1 MIIHAS
7 MRTDI
12 PAFYSEWFINR
23 IREGY
28 VRVRNP
34 YDPLQVTEYSLDPEV
49 VDLIVFCSKNPVPML
64 KYMDLLTSY
73 RTYWYIT
80 ITPYEADIEP
90 GLFKTIASKRKII
103 EAFLQ
108 ISEIVGEEHI
118 GWRYDPIFIDD
129 KYTVKYHLEQFE
141 GISAALQGYTKN
153 CVISF
158 LDLYQKVKRNFPEV
172 KMVSKEQRKYLGQR
186 MTRIATEHK
195 MILRPCGEGTE
206 LAAFG
211 ADCNGC
217 MTQQIYENAIHMS
230 LDMPKKQF
238 LRKEC
243 ACYLG
248 NDIGAYNSCPHMCKY
263 CYANYDEKSVRLN
276 RINHNPKS
284 AFLIGDDMPNDKVH
298 KAVQKSW
305 INGQISLNE
314 FLI

>member
-12 PAFYSEWFINR
+12 PAFYSEWFANR

-34 YDPLQVTEYSLDPEV
+34 YNLLQVTEYSLDPEV
-49 VDLIVFCSKNPVPML
+49 IDLIVFCSKNPSPML
-64 KYMDLLTSY
+64 KYMDLLKSY

-90 GLFKTIASKRKII
+90 GLFKTIVSKRKII
-103 EAFLQ
+103 ESFQQ
-108 ISEIVGEEHI
+108 ISEIVGEVHI

-141 GISAALQGYTKN
+141 DISAALQGYTRN

-158 LDLYQKVKRNFPEV
+158 LDLYQKVKRNFPEA
-172 KMVSKEQRKYLGQR
+172 KMVSKEQRKYLGEH
-186 MTRIATEHK
+186 MTHIATEHK
-195 MILRPCGEGTE
+195 MTLRPCGEGTE

-230 LDMPKKQF
+230 LDMPKKQP

-248 NDIGAYNSCPHMCKY
+248 YDIGAYNSCPHMCKY

>member
-1 MIIHAS
+1 M
-7 MRTDI
+7 T
-12 PAFYSEWFINR
+12 
-23 IREGY
+23 
-28 VRVRNP
+28 
-34 YDPLQVTEYSLDPEV
+34 
-49 VDLIVFCSKNPVPML
+49 
-64 KYMDLLTSY
+64 
-73 RTYWYIT
+73 
-80 ITPYEADIEP
+80 
-90 GLFKTIASKRKII
+90 
-103 EAFLQ
+103 
-108 ISEIVGEEHI
+108 
-118 GWRYDPIFIDD
+118 

-172 KMVSKEQRKYLGQR
+172 KMVSKEQRKYLGER

-263 CYANYDEKSVRLN
+263 CYANYDEKSVRLYRVSGFLRRKN
-276 RINHNPKS
+276 RS
-284 AFLIGDDMPNDKVH
+284 AHAGNLPDCNQAAGTSVGGEYCCAVIDKIV
-298 KAVQKSW
+298 K
-305 INGQISLNE
+305 IEYNNIS
-314 FLI
+314 

>member
-12 PAFYSEWFINR
+12 PAFYSEWFTNR

-64 KYMDLLTSY
+64 KYMDLLKSY

-90 GLFKTIASKRKII
+90 GLFKTIVSKRKIN

-172 KMVSKEQRKYLGQR
+172 KMVSKEQRKYLGER
-186 MTRIATEHK
+186 
-195 MILRPCGEGTE
+195 
-206 LAAFG
+206 
-211 ADCNGC
+211 

-305 INGQISLNE
+305 INGQISLNG
-314 FLI
+314 FFI

>member
-1 MIIHAS
+1 M
-7 MRTDI
+7 
-12 PAFYSEWFINR
+12 
-23 IREGY
+23 
-28 VRVRNP
+28 
-34 YDPLQVTEYSLDPEV
+34 L
-49 VDLIVFCSKNPVPML
+49 SK
-64 KYMDLLTSY
+64 K
-73 RTYWYIT
+73 
-80 ITPYEADIEP
+80 
-90 GLFKTIASKRKII
+90 
-103 EAFLQ
+103 
-108 ISEIVGEEHI
+108 
-118 GWRYDPIFIDD
+118 
-129 KYTVKYHLEQFE
+129 
-141 GISAALQGYTKN
+141 
-153 CVISF
+153 
-158 LDLYQKVKRNFPEV
+158 
-172 KMVSKEQRKYLGQR
+172 QRKYLGQ
-186 MTRIATEHK
+186 RIATEHK

-284 AFLIGDDMPNDKVH
+284 AFLIGNDMPNDKVH

-305 INGQISLNE
+305 INGQISLNG
-314 FLI
+314 FFI

>member
-12 PAFYSEWFINR
+12 PAFYSEWFTNR

-64 KYMDLLTSY
+64 KYM
-73 RTYWYIT
+73 
-80 ITPYEADIEP
+80 
-90 GLFKTIASKRKII
+90 
-103 EAFLQ
+103 Q

-172 KMVSKEQRKYLGQR
+172 KMVSKEQRKYLGER

-284 AFLIGDDMPNDKVH
+284 ALYEK
-298 KAVQKSW
+298 
-305 INGQISLNE
+305 
-314 FLI
+314 

>member
-12 PAFYSEWFINR
+12 PAFYSEWFTNR

-118 GWRYDPIFIDD
+118 GWRYDQ
-129 KYTVKYHLEQFE
+129 YTVKYHLEQFE

-284 AFLIGDDMPNDKVH
+284 AFLIGNDMPNDKVH

-305 INGQISLNE
+305 INGQISLNG
-314 FLI
+314 FFI

>member
-12 PAFYSEWFINR
+12 PAFYSEWFTNR

-64 KYMDLLTSY
+64 KYMDLLKSY

-90 GLFKTIASKRKII
+90 GLFKTIVSKRKII

-172 KMVSKEQRKYLGQR
+172 KMVSKEQRKYLGER
-186 MTRIATEHK
+186 
-195 MILRPCGEGTE
+195 
-206 LAAFG
+206 
-211 ADCNGC
+211 

-230 LDMPKKQF
+230 LDMPKKQS

-305 INGQISLNE
+305 INGQISLNG
-314 FLI
+314 FFI

>member
-7 MRTDI
+7 MRTDV
-12 PAFYSEWFINR
+12 PAFYSEWFANR

-28 VRVRNP
+28 LRVRNP
-34 YDPLQVTEYSLDPEV
+34 YNPLQVTEYSLDPEV
-49 VDLIVFCSKNPVPML
+49 VDLIVFCTKNPEPML
-64 KYMDLLTSY
+64 KYMDLLKSY

-80 ITPYEADIEP
+80 ITPYGADIEP
-90 GLFKTIASKRKII
+90 GLFKKIVSKRKII
-103 EAFLQ
+103 ETFQQ
-108 ISEIVGEEHI
+108 ISEIVGAEHI
-118 GWRYDPIFIDD
+118 GWRYDPIFVDE

-141 GISAALQGYTKN
+141 GISAALEGYTKN

-158 LDLYQKVKRNFPEV
+158 LDLYQKVKKNFPEA
-172 KMVSKEQRKYLGQR
+172 KMVSREQRMYLGEY
-186 MTRIATEHK
+186 MTRIATEHE

-230 LDMPKKQF
+230 LDMPKKQP

-248 NDIGAYNSCPHMCKY
+248 YDIGAYNSCPHMCKY

-305 INGQISLNE
+305 INGQISLNG
-314 FLI
+314 FFI

>member
-12 PAFYSEWFINR
+12 PAFYSEWFTNR

-34 YDPLQVTEYSLDPEV
+34 YNPLQVTEYSLDPEV

-64 KYMDLLTSY
+64 KYMDLLKFY

-90 GLFKTIASKRKII
+90 GLFKTIVSKRKII
-103 EAFLQ
+103 ESFQQ

-141 GISAALQGYTKN
+141 DISVALEGYTRN

-158 LDLYQKVKRNFPEV
+158 LDLYQKVKRNFPEA
-172 KMVSKEQRKYLGQR
+172 KMVSKEQRKYLGEH
-186 MTRIATEHK
+186 MTHIATEHK
-195 MILRPCGEGTE
+195 MTLRPCGEGTE

-211 ADCNGC
+211 AD
-217 MTQQIYENAIHMS
+217 
-230 LDMPKKQF
+230 L
-238 LRKEC
+238 
-243 ACYLG
+243 
-248 NDIGAYNSCPHMCKY
+248 
-263 CYANYDEKSVRLN
+263 
-276 RINHNPKS
+276 
-284 AFLIGDDMPNDKVH
+284 
-298 KAVQKSW
+298 
-305 INGQISLNE
+305 
-314 FLI
+314 